1 MTLTKYEH
9 ACLVL
14 EDEGKRL
21 IIDPG
26 QFTVS
31 LPALD
36 NVVAIVI
43 THIHSDHIDE
53 EKVRNI
59 RAANPDVQILS
70 VEQVAKAF
78 ADLPVTTVNP
88 GEGIEVSP
96 FRLEFFGGDHAVIH
110 PSRPQDQNIGVLV
123 NDRLYY
129 PGDSF
134 ALPHR
139 EIKVLA
145 APAAAPWLKISEAM
159 DFVAS
164 VQSDIAFP
172 THDAILSEN
181 GQKIHDSMIAM
192 MAEQAGVQYQ
202 RLKIGET
209 LEV

>member
-1 MTLTKYEH
+1 MKLTKYEH

-21 IIDPG
+21 VIDPG
-26 QFTVS
+26 QFSNS

-36 NVVAIVI
+36 NVAAVVI
-43 THIHSDHIDE
+43 THVHSDHLDE
-53 EKVRNI
+53 EKLRNI
-59 RAANPDVQILS
+59 IAANPDAQILS
-70 VEQVAKAF
+70 VEQVVKAYP
-78 ADLPVTTVNP
+78 DMSITSVNP
-88 GEGIEVSP
+88 GEGIEIGP

-139 EIKVLA
+139 DIKVLA

-164 VQSDIAFP
+164 VKPDIAFP
-172 THDAILSEN
+172 THDAVLSEN
-181 GQKIHDSMIAM
+181 GQKVHDSMIAM
-192 MAEQAGVQYQ
+192 MAEQADVQYQ
-202 RLKIGET
+202 RLKTDET
-209 LEV
+209 IEI